1 MKTIEVKGRLDDG
14 DLETA
19 VHQDKSAREV
29 MREQYHDT
37 CVLKP
42 LVQPKSTRTSIL
54 RPTTYIVEDRNGV
67 NERESEG
74 DPLATLVELP

>member
-1 MKTIEVKGRLDDG
+1 MKTVEVKGQLEDG

-29 MREQYHDT
+29 MREQYHDR

-42 LVQPKSTRTSIL
+42 VVQPKSTRTNIL
-54 RPTTYIVEDRNGV
+54 RPTTYVVEDRASCG
-67 NERESEG
+67 ERDDEG